1 MKKLEFEGV
10 GGMAQEDIDKDLDL
24 SRYSVRTDL
33 ALEAHQLAAER
44 TGTPSLPGVDMQTEN
59 EEGIVVTWV
68 HVKNDEGA
76 RQIGKLPGKYVTIEV
91 PGLRRKDTDLQ
102 NQVATKFTQV
112 FHQFLQEAGI
122 TKKAKALV
130 VGLGNWN
137 VTPDALG
144 PIVVENVLVTS
155 HLFELMPNEVHEGYR
170 PVSALSPG
178 VLGITG
184 IETSE
189 IVYGVIERTKP
200 DFVIAVDALASRA
213 LSRVNTTIQI
223 SDTGINPGS
232 GVGNKRKPISRD
244 ALGIPVIAIGVPTVV
259 DAVSIANDTIDYVLS
274 HMGRQLKES
283 RTPTPAKRL
292 TPQGFSFGRP
302 KPFTE
307 EDEPSSEGKKV
318 IMGLIGTLGEEEKRQ
333 LIREVLQPLGHNLIV
348 TPKEVDE
355 FIEDIGNIIANGLNA
370 ALHEAIDKT
379 NVSAYTH

>member
-1 MKKLEFEGV
+1 ML
-10 GGMAQEDIDKDLDL
+10 QRDQDKDLDL
-24 SRYSVRTDL
+24 SRYSIRTDL
-33 ALEAHQLAAER
+33 ALEAHQLATER
-44 TGTPSLPGVDMQTEN
+44 TGAPYLPGVDMQTEDV
-59 EEGIVVTWV
+59 EGIIVTRV
-68 HVKNDEGA
+68 HVKTEEGA
-76 RQIGKLPGKYVTIEV
+76 RQMGKLPGKYVTIEV
-91 PGLRRKDTDLQ
+91 PGLRRKDTELQ

-112 FHQFLQEAGI
+112 FYQFLQEAGI
-122 TKKAKALV
+122 SKKAKALV

-144 PIVVENVLVTS
+144 PIVVENILVTS
-155 HLFELMPNEVHEGYR
+155 HLFELMPNDVHEGYR

-189 IVYGVIERTKP
+189 IVFGVIERTKP
-200 DFVIAVDALASRA
+200 DFIIAVDALASRA

-232 GVGNKRKPISRD
+232 GVGNKRKPISQA

-259 DAVSIANDTIDYVLS
+259 DAVSVASDTIDYVMA

-283 RTPTPAKRL
+283 KTPPPSKRL
-292 TPQGFSFGRP
+292 TPAGFSFGRP

-307 EDEPSSEGKKV
+307 EDEPSKEGKRV

-355 FIEDIGNIIANGLNA
+355 FIEDMGNIIASGLNA